1 MDRLQLIN
9 FFKVLFGSVGGKLAG
24 FIALP
29 IVAGYLGPEKFGLL
43 SVWSSLVALVF
54 SLMSIRFSEFLMVDY
69 FKTDLKGFKSSISSG
84 FIISLGI
91 CGFLILLAAIF
102 SDYIENWFG
111 FDIWW
116 VYAGIGAA
124 FFNWFY
130 QVFLALARLLNK
142 MTLYSI
148 IDFFNH
154 ALTGFLTLF
163 FVVMIIN
170 DWFSRVYAIYVVGI
184 ILMGVYIFFL
194 RKNLG
199 LNDWFAEKKYREVI
213 SFCGPLILHSFVP
226 FVRLGLD
233 KVLLVGV
240 VSAVDL
246 GEYSLAITLG
256 SSYSLITMSLMSVIQ
271 PSWYRNYEKNNI
283 ILISVKQYFVYTLG
297 YLSIIFL
304 GYFVLRVIL
313 IAFFSGEYE
322 STIDYLPIISLNLLF
337 FFIYRLLNIP
347 LFYAQKT
354 RSVGLGVGLI
364 LLVQIVFMISGVQ
377 YLSIMGML
385 YLLMFFEVIRISY
398 LIFIV
403 RLNEEIKVIW

>member
-1 MDRLQLIN
+1 
-9 FFKVLFGSVGGKLAG
+9 
-24 FIALP
+24 
-29 IVAGYLGPEKFGLL
+29 
-43 SVWSSLVALVF
+43 
-54 SLMSIRFSEFLMVDY
+54 
-69 FKTDLKGFKSSISSG
+69 
-84 FIISLGI
+84 
-91 CGFLILLAAIF
+91 
-102 SDYIENWFG
+102 
-111 FDIWW
+111 
-116 VYAGIGAA
+116 
-124 FFNWFY
+124 
-130 QVFLALARLLNK
+130 
-142 MTLYSI
+142 
-148 IDFFNH
+148 
-154 ALTGFLTLF
+154 
-163 FVVMIIN
+163 MIIN

-199 LNDWFAEKKYREVI
+199 LNDWFAEKKYREVF